1 MIDNRSAA
9 RPLPVVLPALQ
20 DELLLSWIRR
30 HAAFYGVGVNP
41 ILRHCRLDVS
51 LPRQLD
57 LALTTC
63 DQHRLGDIFRC
74 GAAVIRGMTQARNGK
89 TPEGPIATVRP
100 MQVCNRCASRHRAA
114 DITRGARLRSWME
127 GWRMSCPV
135 CGTRLEDARPM
146 DMLTKVDVD
155 DPLLAR
161 TAVHA
166 RMGERLIDGTIRK
179 PGGAGLP
186 LIELMRILLLPRPTA
201 SDNRRCRTAVPR
213 LLDVVVPGFDQ
224 YLEEHYPHYRSPGSL
239 LLAMAVR
246 VPVLAGV
253 GAVVSRPD
261 YWVERLLGVS
271 PRDFHSRLIA
281 CIRSLPGGA
290 NAPRITS
297 TVVPIQKFSNMTA
310 IMLEMPFSLSHL

>member
-1 MIDNRSAA
+1 M
-9 RPLPVVLPALQ
+9 
-20 DELLLSWIRR
+20 
-30 HAAFYGVGVNP
+30 
-41 ILRHCRLDVS
+41 
-51 LPRQLD
+51 
-57 LALTTC
+57 
-63 DQHRLGDIFRC
+63 DI
-74 GAAVIRGMTQARNGK
+74 
-89 TPEGPIATVRP
+89 
-100 MQVCNRCASRHRAA
+100 
-114 DITRGARLRSWME
+114 
-127 GWRMSCPV
+127 
-135 CGTRLEDARPM
+135 
-146 DMLTKVDVD
+146 LTKVDAD

-179 PGGAGLP
+179 PGGAAQP

-201 SDNRRCRTAVPR
+201 SENRRCRTAVPR

-271 PRDFHSRLIA
+271 PQDFHYRLIA

-297 TVVPIQKFSNMTA
+297 TVVPTQKFSNMTA